1 MLSQTKTMRWR
12 TEWIK
17 WLIDMGNV
25 TYEINTL
32 LVKDMTVGEV
42 INMGN
47 EILAKHGARNAGI
60 DMDLGLAAL
69 YIRNDLMKYT
79 FTKKGFDVRVEDFYR
94 MRQTVAEDF
103 IQIHRLNYLAYM
115 VVQDFADMLDE
126 KGMLRNNLKKCW
138 KEIEKYFGLYQKS
151 HRNDVDHA
159 AWMTVQD
166 HLRLVCDEV
175 RPFLEP
181 LENTVRDYL
190 IQKRSEIT
198 ASGQKDDIPLL
209 TKVYV
214 IFMFLAALRNT
225 RTNFLRSI
233 YVEKG
238 FDLTSDFIYADID
251 GVGRQFVYMMGFMGV
266 KFTKDKDG
274 DYVPVG
280 VDMAQSVRVES
291 AWNAIVKIVT
301 NEELMDA
308 KAVEA
313 INMNPEAKA
322 GYEARVAQ
330 CEKKELD
337 AAIGELGTKF
347 KVNRTS

>member
-1 MLSQTKTMRWR
+1 MK
-12 TEWIK
+12 
-17 WLIDMGNV
+17 NV
-25 TYEINTL
+25 TYKINTL

-47 EILAKHGARNAGI
+47 EILAKHGSKNAGI

-115 VVQDFADMLDE
+115 VVQDFADIIDD
-126 KGMLRNNLKKCW
+126 KGLLKNNLKKCW
-138 KEIEKYFGLYQKS
+138 KDIEKLFDKYKKAHWADLDKAS
-151 HRNDVDHA
+151 RSTVD
-159 AWMTVQD
+159 D
-166 HLRLVCDEV
+166 HLRLVINV
-175 RPFLEP
+175 VKPYIEP
-181 LENTVRDYL
+181 LENAVRDYL
-190 IQKRSEIT
+190 IQKRGEIT
-198 ASGQKDDIPLL
+198 ASGQRDDIALL

-214 IFMFLAALRNT
+214 ILMFLAALRNT

-274 DYVPVG
+274 DYVPIG
-280 VDMAQSVRVES
+280 VDISQSVRVEA
-291 AWNAIVKIVT
+291 AWNAIVDIVT
-301 NEELMDA
+301 NEELMEA
-308 KAVEA
+308 KALEA
-313 INMNPEAKA
+313 ININPEAKA
-322 GYEARVAQ
+322 DYEARIARIEQ
-330 CEKKELD
+330 KEMD

-347 KVNRTS
+347 KVKKDG